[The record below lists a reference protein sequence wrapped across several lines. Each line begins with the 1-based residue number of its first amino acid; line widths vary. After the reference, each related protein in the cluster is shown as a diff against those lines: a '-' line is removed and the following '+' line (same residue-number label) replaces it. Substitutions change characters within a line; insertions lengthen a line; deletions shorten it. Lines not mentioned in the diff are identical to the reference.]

1 MYVCYTFVVVPVNSV
16 ENRIMCMHEYY
27 TVVLV
32 PDDPNVETYRMCVCV
47 GRGGCLCV
55 YCTFVLVPAVSVE
68 TRIMYVRVYACMYVC
83 LFLCA
88 YVLLY
93 CSVSARQSFT

>member
-32 PDDPNVETYRMCVCV
+32 PDDRNVETYRMCVC
-47 GRGGCLCV
+47 GEGG
-55 YCTFVLVPAVSVE
+55 VSVCILYI
-68 TRIMYVRVYACMYVC
+68 RIGAC
-83 LFLCA
+83 
-88 YVLLY
+88 
-93 CSVSARQSFT
+93 S